1 MWEKMKGKLGGTST
15 LVNQAFDRA
24 VKETGA
30 VLDSET
36 ANRVKESTKSAIET
50 AKKVSLYLTDLNGDG
65 KFDTEDIKLAAEKA
79 GVAWEKIDPDL
90 KTAMLA
96 GGVAG
101 VGVNFIPFIGQAI
114 AVPAF
119 VATTAYFFLVAKLR
133 GLGKKQEK

>member
-1 MWEKMKGKLGGTST
+1 MWDKVKGKLGGTGT
-15 LVNQAFDRA
+15 LVNQAFERA

-30 VLDSET
+30 ALDSET
-36 ANRVKESTKSAIET
+36 ANRIKESTRSAVET

-65 KFDTEDIKLAAEKA
+65 KFDSEDIKLAAEKA
-79 GVAWEKIDPDL
+79 GIAWDKIDPDL

-101 VGVNFIPFIGQAI
+101 VGVNFIPFVGQAI

-133 GLGKKQEK
+133 GIGKK